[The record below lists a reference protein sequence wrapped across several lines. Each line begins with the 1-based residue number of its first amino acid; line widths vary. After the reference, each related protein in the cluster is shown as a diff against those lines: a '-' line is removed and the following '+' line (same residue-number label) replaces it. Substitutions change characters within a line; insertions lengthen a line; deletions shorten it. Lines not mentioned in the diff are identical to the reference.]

1 MEVLKKIEKML
12 NVKIESIEKL
22 QRKSFPLFDVVDMYG
37 VRLALIKNPSFV
49 IVTRD
54 DIYEKRIDGDF
65 IVIETDEGYILA
77 RYSGVPNVEALRV
90 ATVAEEEEE
99 SKQVTEEAEREE
111 AETQGEEDE
120 EVSNNENEEQEEG
133 EYRGS
138 NPVEEILEKLP
149 RWADGAV
156 VVKKDSDIVVL
167 PIKKSTKKEDAYYA
181 SLSWRPLDVREAEE
195 LINRVVTKDGQVI
208 EANIYVGD
216 KYVNI
221 FIRNSPSRSKKRRHK

>member
-12 NVKIESIEKL
+12 NVKIESVEKL
-22 QRKSFPLFDVVDMYG
+22 QGKSFPLFDVVDVHG

-54 DIYEKRIDGDF
+54 DVYEKRIDGDF
-65 IVIETDEGYILA
+65 IVVETDEGYILA

-90 ATVAEEEEE
+90 AADAEEEEE
-99 SKQVTEEAEREE
+99 SKQVTEETEWEE
-111 AETQGEEDE
+111 VETQGEEDE
-120 EVSNNENEEQEEG
+120 EVSNNEEQEEG
-133 EYRGS
+133 EDRGS

-221 FIRNSPSRSKKRRHK
+221 FIRPSRSKKRRHK